1 MLPAPR
7 PDGPSLADVLESC
20 LAAVSG
26 GASTLTLSPVRR
38 AIVMLIDG
46 LGADQL
52 AAHSGHARTLAAQLS
67 ARNIIE
73 SGFPTTTASA
83 LATLT
88 TGTRAGTH
96 GLVGYSVLDP
106 QHDRIVNQLTGW
118 DDRLDPAT
126 WQRSPTIFERALGA
140 GLTATVIG
148 PERYRESGFTS
159 AVLRGARYLPAAS
172 IADRLR
178 RAGEVAREAGAP
190 GVIYVYVPELDMAA
204 HAHGVASDRWIVAL
218 EAVDAAARDLVAT
231 LPRDAGLL
239 VTADHGVLNV
249 PVQGHLLIDGAP
261 ELLAGVRHVAGEPR
275 CLQLHFEPD
284 LSDTEREALVTL
296 WRQAEESRA
305 WVATRAEVIES
316 GWLGPVDAAVEP
328 RLGDLFVAARK
339 TVAYYDARTA
349 TTSSRAMVGQH
360 GSLSPAELR
369 VPLLRFGAFG

>member
-7 PDGPSLADVLESC
+7 PDGPSLADVLKSC
-20 LAAVSG
+20 LATVSG
-26 GASTLTLSPVRR
+26 ETPTLPLSPVRR
-38 AIVMLIDG
+38 AIVLLVDG

-52 AAHSGHARTLAAQLS
+52 KARAGHARTLAGALG
-67 ARNIIE
+67 ARDVIE

-83 LATLT
+83 LASLT

-106 QHDRIVNQLTGW
+106 QHDRVVNQLTGW

-126 WQRSPTIFERALGA
+126 WQRHPTLFERAVEA

-159 AVLRGARYLPAAS
+159 AVLRGARYLPGAS

-178 RAGEVAREAGAP
+178 RAAEVAREPGAP
-190 GVIYVYVPELDMAA
+190 GIVYVYVPELDMAA
-204 HAHGVASDRWIVAL
+204 HAYGVASDRWLVAL
-218 EAVDAAARDLVAT
+218 EAVDAAARDLVAA

-239 VTADHGVLNV
+239 VTADHGVLDV
-249 PVQGHLLIDGAP
+249 STPGHLLIDGAP
-261 ELLAGVRHVAGEPR
+261 ELLAGIRHIAGEPR

-284 LSDTEREALVTL
+284 LSTTERDSLVAR
-296 WRQAEESRA
+296 WRDAEESRA

-316 GWLGPVDAAVEP
+316 GWLGAVDPAVEP

-339 TVAYYDARTA
+339 AVAYYDGRTA
-349 TTSSRAMVGQH
+349 TSSARAMVGQH

-369 VPLLRFGAFG
+369 VPLLRFGAFA